1 MSFFKNLFSKKNNDT
16 EAPQTAKVQETKEP
30 LPEMFQGMSLDIFTE
45 DGAELLTGQES
56 QYYGTNLNIES
67 LPGWL
72 DFET

>member
-45 DGAELLTGQES
+45 DGAELLTGQVSEYS
-56 QYYGTNLNIES
+56 EIGRAHV
-67 LPGWL
+67 
-72 DFET
+72 